1 MCDTLVSIWKNNPEK
16 NATYFAKNSD
26 REPDEIQLVEYYPRT
41 IRKGKLKVTYIDVDF
56 EYETN
61 AILISRPY
69 WMWGA
74 EMGVNE
80 FGVAIGN
87 EAIFTKRKFRKDGL
101 LGMDLLRIGLEIG
114 KDSKSAL
121 NVIVE
126 YLEKYGQG
134 GSNSFTKKEYY
145 DNSFLIADRNEAYV
159 LEIFEKQW
167 RSKKIDK
174 YAAISNIPSNIF
186 LEGNINNIDYKLNK
200 LYSYF
205 GKGNL
210 RYKKTN
216 DFLQNFVDRN
226 DILDIMN
233 LMRSHMKKDY
243 SPKLGSNGDICMHS
257 GYFTRKFQTA
267 NSMILENFENFI
279 ISWFT
284 FSPNPCISLYK
295 PMFFNLDAIK
305 INYDK
310 NYWEKN
316 KQLHEKIAKLNP
328 KEYKKAM
335 NLTLE
340 NQMKIN
346 QIVNDAKNK
355 ILTGNLNLNFEK
367 IYESI
372 LKIDKEHILSLQS
385 IQ

>member
-1 MCDTLVSIWKNNPEK
+1 MCDTLVSIWKNNSEK
-16 NATYFAKNSD
+16 NVTYFAKNSD
-26 REPDEIQLVEYYPRT
+26 REPEEIQLVEYYPRT
-41 IRKGKLKVTYIDVDF
+41 IRKGKVKVTYIDVDF

-80 FGVAIGN
+80 YGVAIGN
-87 EAIFTKRKFRKDGL
+87 EAIFTRRKFKKEGL

-121 NVIVE
+121 NVILD

-145 DNSFLIADRNEAYV
+145 DNSFLIADRNEAYL

-174 YAAISNIPSNIF
+174 YAAISNIPSSMF
-186 LEGNINNIDYKLNK
+186 SEGDINKIDYKLNK

-205 GKGNL
+205 GKGDL
-210 RYKKTN
+210 RYKETY
-216 DFLQNFVDRN
+216 DFLQNHVDHTN
-226 DILDIMN
+226 ILDIMT
-233 LMRSHMKKDY
+233 LMRSHFKKNY
-243 SPKLGSNGDICMHS
+243 SPKLGFNGDICMHS
-257 GYFTRKFQTA
+257 GHFTRKFQTA
-267 NSMILENFENFI
+267 NSMILEIFENFI

-295 PMFFNLDAIK
+295 PLFFNLNAIK

-310 NYWEKN
+310 NYWIKN
-316 KQLHEKIAKLNP
+316 KKLHEKIARLDP
-328 KEYKKAM
+328 KEYEKVM

-346 QIVNDAKNK
+346 KIVDDAKDK
-355 ILTGNLNLNFEK
+355 ILIGNLNFNFEK

-372 LKIDKEHILSLQS
+372 LEIDKKHMLLLQS
-385 IQ
+385 I